1 LSWSELK
8 PEEKVALAI
17 DMTKVV
23 PSVCVYGI
31 REMHPG
37 ISERQ
42 LISLLRRRLSF
53 GRTVS

>member
-1 LSWSELK
+1 MPWSELK

-17 DMTKVV
+17 DMTNVV
-23 PSVCVYGI
+23 TSVCADGI

-53 GRTVS
+53 GRTV